1 MMAVVVKVLQLI
13 GYSAMMI
20 AGTVAVAVTLIVAV
34 VAAAAAADDANGCG
48 PVWNL
53 KRMTMKLVMLAMI
66 NWMRLKLNVDHSG
79 GDVFSTDVVDPA
91 PNGGGDDGGGGV
103 SKVLMCLSLEN
114 SYWDL

>member
-1 MMAVVVKVLQLI
+1 MMAVVAKVLQLI

-20 AGTVAVAVTLIVAV
+20 AGTVAVTLIVAV
-34 VAAAAAADDANGCG
+34 VAAAAADDENENGCG

-53 KRMTMKLVMLAMI
+53 KRMTMKLAMLAMI

-79 GDVFSTDVVDPA
+79 GDVSSTDVVDPA
-91 PNGGGDDGGGGV
+91 PNGGDDGGGV

-114 SYWDL
+114 SY

>member
-1 MMAVVVKVLQLI
+1 MMAVVAKVLQLI

-34 VAAAAAADDANGCG
+34 VAAADDANGCG

-79 GDVFSTDVVDPA
+79 GDVFSTDVVGPA
-91 PNGGGDDGGGGV
+91 PNGGGDDGGGV

>member
-1 MMAVVVKVLQLI
+1 MMAVVAKVLQLI
-13 GYSAMMI
+13 GYLAMMI
-20 AGTVAVAVTLIVAV
+20 AGTVAVTLIVAV
-34 VAAAAAADDANGCG
+34 VAAADVANGCG

-91 PNGGGDDGGGGV
+91 PNGGDDGGGGV